1 MSSAAVVSG
10 SCSSALL
17 VGAQGKRSILQMRG
31 LITRDYGAPNMGGQG
46 LFGGGGFQTDSNY
59 IQEALKFIKDQKGL
73 SKSKNTSIPGV
84 SMDKP

>member
-31 LITRDYGAPNMGGQG
+31 LISRDYGAPNMGGQG
-46 LFGGGGFQTDSNY
+46 LFGGVGFQSDSNY
-59 IQEALKFIKDQKGL
+59 IQEALKFIKEQKGL
-73 SKSKNTSIPGV
+73 NKSKNSSLPGV